1 MAEHEQTLSAAV
13 RQRFALYAGLD
24 GPVEDSPWR
33 VLCDSALAD
42 LTRRLRPGLDPESAA
57 NLPRLADAAAA
68 MAYHRSCLLGAGGGY
83 GSLTVGE
90 VSLSGGLEGRVAD
103 AARLEYQALRSA
115 SELLA
120 PRGFAFGGVGDY
132 VG

>member
-24 GPVEDSPWR
+24 GPVKDSPCRGLWA
-33 VLCDSALAD
+33 SALAA
-42 LTRRLRPGLDPESAA
+42 LPGRLRRGRARLKAA

-68 MAYHRSCLLGAGGGY
+68 MAYHRYCLLGAGGGY